1 MKNLKTFKI
10 ASFTAMVAFA
20 ISGVCAMNANT
31 ASAATEGGFQELGA
45 SIRVAEDKGIRF
57 AFGLPENVT
66 GEGYE
71 IGTLVVPKALLGS
84 AELNHNSDTA
94 DTVEVDYQAIPC
106 TKNWVPHDLIE
117 GATEGY
123 NYYNAALTNIPTVDY
138 NTVLVARSYYVKD
151 GVYTYSEPVERS
163 IGYVA
168 SAALNDGF
176 EDTNDILTGIVTTGF
191 GETAFTAESTGE
203 VVKAKE
209 VMAVT
214 ANNELN
220 YLPVWSTS
228 DETIATV
235 DKTGKVTGVKSGE
248 VTVTA
253 TIGETKAEKKL
264 YVAGEGLVVDQIGGL
279 INGYNFG
286 ADTNYFNKAAGENG
300 DFTVNAKLLSNPS
313 YHSALILRQMYSK
326 EYYEKLA
333 ANGYKMTFTLGVS
346 EATTTNF
353 SDLYVFGKKLTNFP
367 KNADGEFAVVVDT
380 KYIAE
385 NYDAISTITNA
396 QAGASKRDKMFI
408 AWAGINAD
416 YSTKRNYVFTFSNVQ
431 FVSSVLYADDFGFR
445 NGGVNKTY
453 SDMKLEV
460 GENGEII
467 IDATFNATADYGSF
481 LMFNNMNTITYL
493 GGLSGKYASF
503 TFELTV
509 GGADYDKVS
518 DLHVFG
524 TAKALSTCNKVE
536 GKENT
541 YVVEIRLDKGYFTD
555 SNWKTNIN
563 TLATSTSTVGSW
575 NARSQMLLAWRY
587 NGSNGFKNPNNQ
599 SRSYTFTISNF
610 ELRNSLLYTY

>member
-84 AELNHNSDTA
+84 AELNHNSDTV

-123 NYYNAALTNIPTVDY
+123 NYYNVALTNIPTVDY

-264 YVAGEGLVVDQIGGL
+264 YVACEGLVVDQIGGL
-279 INGYNFG
+279 INGNNFG

-346 EATTTNF
+346 EATATTF

-408 AWAGINAD
+408 AWAGLTND
-416 YSTKRNYVFTFSNVQ
+416 YKTTRNYVFTFSNVK
-431 FVSSVLYADDFGFR
+431 FISGVLFANNIGMR
-445 NGGVNKTY
+445 VNGWDMTTNTTY
-453 SDMKLEV
+453 MSMDV
-460 GENGEII
+460 GANGEMVITANWQAYTNYGPALVLKNVESKEYYQNLI
-467 IDATFNATADYGSF
+467 NSGYKYLTFN
-481 LMFNNMNTITYL
+481 L
-493 GGLSGKYASF
+493 
-503 TFELTV
+503 
-509 GGADYDKVS
+509 
-518 DLHVFG
+518 
-524 TAKALSTCNKVE
+524 KVE
-536 GKENT
+536 GQDADKLTDVHVLGSAQKIADCTKEGDVYKIQIQLAHIVQFYDT
-541 YVVEIRLDKGYFTD
+541 IT
-555 SNWKTNIN
+555 
-563 TLATSTSTVGSW
+563 TLATSGSQAGQW
-575 NARSQMLLAWRY
+575 GSRSAFLLAWRFSTNFDTVPAQANRNY
-587 NGSNGFKNPNNQ
+587 I
-599 SRSYTFTISNF
+599 FTISNS
-610 ELRNSLLYTY
+610 EYVK